1 MLSYLATGRKEYTM
15 KKRLFD
21 SLIRKLQSLPKCDIP
36 SAATLQELSLQ
47 MTFEQ
52 IQTYAKLLVDKG
64 AAEYYYGRISLKNGY
79 LLT

>member
-1 MLSYLATGRKEYTM
+1 
-15 KKRLFD
+15 
-21 SLIRKLQSLPKCDIP
+21 
-36 SAATLQELSLQ
+36 